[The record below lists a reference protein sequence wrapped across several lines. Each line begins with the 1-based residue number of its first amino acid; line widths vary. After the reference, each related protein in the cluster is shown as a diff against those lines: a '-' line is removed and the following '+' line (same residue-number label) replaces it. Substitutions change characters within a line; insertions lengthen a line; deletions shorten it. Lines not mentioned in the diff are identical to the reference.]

1 MLAVD
6 SQRTADG
13 ALKERLIALEESEPS
28 TCAICLSEDT
38 MAKVKLA
45 CEHKFHPACIDQW
58 LQAGTNCPECRNNV
72 HPQHRSEIAV
82 LVGRVRQMVTT
93 AIPGVAPDDQGLLPM
108 GVCEARARL
117 VCAVAGFAMMVTGI
131 VFLAKKELELDT
143 GFMLTFFGLCTM
155 VASPCIGRFRQPEG
169 HEPRGPR

>member
-1 MLAVD
+1 MSTVGLHPAAKEYN
-6 SQRTADG
+6 QR
-13 ALKERLIALEESEPS
+13 LLEEGEQS
-28 TCAICLSEDT
+28 TCPICMVEDT
-38 MAKVKLA
+38 QARVVLA
-45 CEHKFHPACIDQW
+45 CKHKFHLECIDGW
-58 LQAGTNCPECRNNV
+58 LVRNHGDCPLCRGDIE
-72 HPQHRSEIAV
+72 PERQSAIAV
-82 LVGRVRQMVTT
+82 LTGRVRQIIAT

-155 VASPCIGRFRQPEG
+155 VSSPCIGRFRQPEG
-169 HEPRGPR
+169 HEPHLLH